1 VATFARIVRCM
12 LAVGALAIAW
22 SAPVFPQPE
31 LAPSTVKAAFLYKF
45 AGYVDWPEVHSGRA
59 LVIGVVGADD
69 FARELEALT
78 SGRSIE
84 GRPIEVRRL
93 GAREPLVDL
102 DVLFI
107 ADTERPRLA
116 ELLGGARDLPILTVT
131 ESDGALA
138 SGSIINLTVVED
150 RMRFEVALYAADR
163 SGLRLNSRLLAV
175 AYRVHR
181 KPG

>member
-1 VATFARIVRCM
+1 VAALARIVRCI
-12 LAVGALAIAW
+12 LAVAALAIAW
-22 SAPVFPQPE
+22 SASVGAQPE

-45 AGYVDWPEVHSGRA
+45 VGYVEWPEGRSDRA
-59 LVIGVVGADD
+59 LVIGIVGADD
-69 FARELEALT
+69 FALELESLT
-78 SGRSIE
+78 RGRSIE

-93 GAREPLVDL
+93 GAGEPLVDV

-107 ADTERPRLA
+107 ADAGRARLA
-116 ELLGGARDLPILTVT
+116 EVLDGARDLPILTVT

-138 SGSIINLTVVED
+138 SGSIINLTVVEE

-181 KPG
+181 KPD